1 MNEIQLKRD
10 LAICLEARLPVLI
23 KGAPGIGKSD
33 IVLQASDSL
42 GMRCMLFH
50 PVVSDPTDYKGLPAL
65 VEGKA
70 EFLPYGQLRSLVDV
84 KEPTVAFLDDL
95 GQAPAVV
102 QAAVMQLLLAREVN
116 GVRIS
121 DHVVFVAATNRRED
135 KAGVTGILSPV
146 KSRFAAIVELEVEKD
161 AWIEWALQNGVPS
174 GLVGFVHFRPDVL
187 NTPKATNDIVNGPC
201 PRTLAFC
208 GKLMR
213 AGLNSIEWLS
223 GAIGDG
229 WAGELCGFLRVY
241 KDLPDLD
248 GIVKNPMEAKVPTEP
263 SALYAVV
270 SALVERM
277 NLENADNIFK
287 YAGRLPKDFSVLL
300 VRDAIRAH
308 EEIQKTRGF
317 IDWAVANKEVLM

>member
-1 MNEIQLKRD
+1 MNATQLKRE
-10 LAICLEARLPVLI
+10 LAVALEARLPVLI

-33 IVLQASDSL
+33 IVLQASDAL
-42 GMRCMLFH
+42 GMKCMLFH

-70 EFLPYGQLRSLVDV
+70 EFLPYGQLRRLVDV
-84 KEPTVAFLDDL
+84 TEPTVAFLDDL

-116 GVRIS
+116 GMKIS

-146 KSRFAAIVELEVEKD
+146 KSRFAAIVELEVDKD
-161 AWIEWALQNGVPS
+161 SWIDWALQNGVPS
-174 GLVGFVHFRPDVL
+174 GLVGFVHFRPAVL
-187 NTPKATNDIVNGPC
+187 TAPKATNDIVNQPC

-208 GKLMR
+208 GKLMN
-213 AGLNSIEWLS
+213 AGLTGIEWLS

-229 WAGELCGFLRVY
+229 FASELHGFLKVY

-248 GIVKNPMEAKVPTEP
+248 LIIEKPKEAKVPTEP

-277 NLENADNIFK
+277 TVENANNIFT
-287 YAGRLPKDFSVLL
+287 YSGRLPKDFSVLL
-300 VRDAIRAH
+300 VRDAVRAH
-308 EEIQKTRGF
+308 SEVQKTKGF
-317 IDWAVANKEVLM
+317 IDWAVENKDVLM